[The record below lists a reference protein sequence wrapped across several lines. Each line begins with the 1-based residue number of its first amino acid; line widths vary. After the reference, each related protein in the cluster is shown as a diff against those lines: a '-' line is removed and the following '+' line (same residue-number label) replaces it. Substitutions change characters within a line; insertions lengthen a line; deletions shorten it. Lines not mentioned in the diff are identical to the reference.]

1 MLVVYLT
8 SHCSTDHWLR
18 IWEEGRLVRLKY
30 RETLSFL
37 SLCCFVIYAYKK
49 WTHCSVYEQ
58 WGGSRALARKDI
70 GKGVGWV
77 GTSKIPTNYF
87 PWLTGPPPSP
97 QIPQSLTPFLWENT
111 LRTLV
116 LTGFEKSLKIG
127 KLWDILEKSLHF
139 PQSQIYNFVAI
150 QCFFHMQRLIN
161 SRGAVLTSLNSV

>member
-37 SLCCFVIYAYKK
+37 SLCCFVIYVHKN

-87 PWLTGPPPSP
+87 PWLTGHPPPPPPQHPPPPPPLSP

-116 LTGFEKSLKIG
+116 LTGFEKSLKIVRYPW
-127 KLWDILEKSLHF
+127 KVLAFST
-139 PQSQIYNFVAI
+139 VANI
-150 QCFFHMQRLIN
+150 
-161 SRGAVLTSLNSV
+161 

>member
-37 SLCCFVIYAYKK
+37 SLCCFVIYVYKN

-87 PWLTGPPPSP
+87 PWLTGPPPLPPNAS
-97 QIPQSLTPFLWENT
+97 IPHTISLGKHASNPGSHGLWK
-111 LRTLV
+111 V
-116 LTGFEKSLKIG
+116 LKNWKIVRYPW
-127 KLWDILEKSLHF
+127 KVLAFST
-139 PQSQIYNFVAI
+139 VANI
-150 QCFFHMQRLIN
+150 
-161 SRGAVLTSLNSV
+161 

>member
-30 RETLSFL
+30 RDTLSFL
-37 SLCCFVIYAYKK
+37 SLCCFVIYVYKN

-87 PWLTGPPPSP
+87 PWLTGPPPLP
-97 QIPQSLTPFLWENT
+97 PNTPIPHTISLGKHASNPGSHGLWK
-111 LRTLV
+111 V
-116 LTGFEKSLKIG
+116 LKNCEISLKSPCIFHSR
-127 KLWDILEKSLHF
+127 KYIILLQFS
-139 PQSQIYNFVAI
+139 V
-150 QCFFHMQRLIN
+150 FFTC
-161 SRGAVLTSLNSV
+161 ST